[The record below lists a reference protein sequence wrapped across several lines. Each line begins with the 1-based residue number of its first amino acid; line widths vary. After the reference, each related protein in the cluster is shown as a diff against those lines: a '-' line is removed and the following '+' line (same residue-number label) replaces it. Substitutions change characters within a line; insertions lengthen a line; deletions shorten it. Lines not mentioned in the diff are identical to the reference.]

1 VAAEALRSE
10 TADDAVEEAVD
21 ERARSDGSPAPRSGR
36 GTTGGSRAARARATD
51 DRIIAAALQSFGTRG
66 YEATSLDQVAAELG
80 VTKQT
85 ILYHHPSK
93 AELLDAV
100 IDRASA
106 DLTDTFH
113 RVLSGAGQ
121 GWDRVDALVRS
132 VFRLAIRR
140 PELLG
145 LVREVSRLGAP
156 ASTRVAANLDPLVQR
171 AQAFLAAE
179 MEAGRMRRSDP
190 ALVLVSAYS
199 TVVGVATE
207 VEVLRAVGIEP
218 TLRTTVVR
226 RRELLAFL
234 RAALVA

>member
-1 VAAEALRSE
+1 MAANALRQKPGE
-10 TADDAVEEAVD
+10 DRTPG
-21 ERARSDGSPAPRSGR
+21 RPAPGGR
-36 GTTGGSRAARARATD
+36 GGRSSPGTAGVPGARAARARETD
-51 DRIIAAALQSFGTRG
+51 ERILVAALQSFGTKG
-66 YEATSLDQVAAELG
+66 VDATSLDALAGELG

-93 AELLDAV
+93 AALLEAV

-106 DLTDTFH
+106 DLIATFDQA
-113 RVLSGAGQ
+113 LSSAGP
-121 GWDRVDALVRS
+121 GWERVDALVRS
-132 VFRLAIRR
+132 VFRLALRR

-156 ASTRVAANLDPLVQR
+156 ASTRVARNLDPLVQR
-171 AQAFLAAE
+171 ARRFLADE
-179 MEAGRMRRSDP
+179 MDAGRMRRSDP
-190 ALVLVSAYS
+190 ALLLVSAYS

-218 TLRTTVVR
+218 TLRSTVTR

-234 RAALVA
+234 HSALVAP